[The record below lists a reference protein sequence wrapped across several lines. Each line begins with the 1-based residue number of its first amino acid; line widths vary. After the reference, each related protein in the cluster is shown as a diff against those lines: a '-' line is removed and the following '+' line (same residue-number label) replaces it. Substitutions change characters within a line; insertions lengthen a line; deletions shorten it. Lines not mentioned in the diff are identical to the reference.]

1 MFPIYEIGYGF
12 SMLASLTSERTGS
25 WNVSIFLFRMMIK
38 MERQRRGKE
47 ESASTQSLMEGK
59 RNLLTST
66 ATSKG
71 LRKLCECFWKVLGGR
86 IET

>member
-59 RNLLTST
+59 NNLLTST
-66 ATSKG
+66 AKFSDVAQSWNSMELQGT
-71 LRKLCECFWKVLGGR
+71 L
-86 IET
+86 